1 MAVVTV
7 NSKPFILP
15 FAVFDTFTPQHLI
28 VVPQKECCVFLL
40 HAFLHAYYFCSFFQ
54 TEVVSHL
61 PTSSHAVDALTH
73 RQTGDRNRTPQ
84 GHKPMVATSLTCW
97 GLLVVL
103 CHYIWFIPVL
113 DLHRA
118 HKAMHGNTPGSH
130 RKTSPPPLVPPP
142 PMSPPSA
149 RQKRKPT
156 QLDYTDDIS
165 VGSTRP
171 SPSPKAK
178 THSAPT
184 KTPRSPPPS
193 SSPLL
198 SSPQIQLDELG
209 TPIHSKPKRS
219 FLSATTTTAATT
231 ITTGTAATAAA
242 PKITAATTAA
252 SFPPPPDLWNQ
263 RSLPLKERR

>member
-1 MAVVTV
+1 
-7 NSKPFILP
+7 
-15 FAVFDTFTPQHLI
+15 
-28 VVPQKECCVFLL
+28 
-40 HAFLHAYYFCSFFQ
+40 
-54 TEVVSHL
+54 
-61 PTSSHAVDALTH
+61 
-73 RQTGDRNRTPQ
+73 
-84 GHKPMVATSLTCW
+84 
-97 GLLVVL
+97 
-103 CHYIWFIPVL
+103 
-113 DLHRA
+113 
-118 HKAMHGNTPGSH
+118 
-130 RKTSPPPLVPPP
+130 
-142 PMSPPSA
+142 MSPPSA
-149 RQKRKPT
+149 KQKRKPT

-193 SSPLL
+193 PSPLL

-242 PKITAATTAA
+242 PKITAATTSA
-252 SFPPPPDLWNQ
+252 SHRPPRTCGTSALSPWLHLYPLL
-263 RSLPLKERR
+263 LPHVSSKCFLRFHPFQKQVSPSHNGYNTPASSYP